1 MSLLE
6 ITDQEFDQELSNS
19 DRPVLVYFWA
29 AWCGPCRLMAPA
41 VKALAEEY
49 GDRLKVL
56 KLEITPGSKPV
67 VEYAVEGV
75 PALRLFE
82 NKKLV
87 LSQEGAMT
95 KLKLSELIKDYLKD
109 D

>member
-29 AWCGPCRLMAPA
+29 EWCGPCRLMAPA
-41 VKALAEEY
+41 VKALAEEH
-49 GDRLKVL
+49 GDLLKIL
-56 KLEITPGSKPV
+56 KLEIVPGSKPV
-67 VEYAVEGV
+67 AEYAVEGV

-82 NKKLV
+82 NEKLV
-87 LSQEGAMT
+87 LSHEGAMT
-95 KLKLSELIKDYLKD
+95 KPKLLELLKDYLK
-109 D
+109 

>member
-6 ITDQEFDQELSNS
+6 ITDKEFDQELSNS

-41 VKALAEEY
+41 VKALAEEH

-56 KLEITPGSKPV
+56 KLEIKDGSEPV
-67 VEYAVEGV
+67 AKYAVKGV

-82 NKKLV
+82 NEKLV
-87 LSQEGAMT
+87 LSHEGAMT
-95 KLKLSELIKDYLKD
+95 QPKLLELLKDYLG
-109 D
+109 